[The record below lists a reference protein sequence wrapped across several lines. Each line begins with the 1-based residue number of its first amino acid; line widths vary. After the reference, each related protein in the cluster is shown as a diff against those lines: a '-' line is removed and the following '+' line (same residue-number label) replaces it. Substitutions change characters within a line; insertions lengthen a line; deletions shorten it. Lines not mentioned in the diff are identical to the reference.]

1 MLFLHHMETPEK
13 RVCGCIVKRQSTLN
27 APKLLKKIQF
37 CQGQQLLL
45 RCVTA
50 SFVSETENATPFS
63 MTEQMV
69 QYANRMATDTAS
81 LSKMTLSRTSLTYI
95 NIYGVASKLVSM
107 LIENNRKTK
116 QMHAL

>member
-1 MLFLHHMETPEK
+1 
-13 RVCGCIVKRQSTLN
+13 
-27 APKLLKKIQF
+27 
-37 CQGQQLLL
+37 
-45 RCVTA
+45 
-50 SFVSETENATPFS
+50 